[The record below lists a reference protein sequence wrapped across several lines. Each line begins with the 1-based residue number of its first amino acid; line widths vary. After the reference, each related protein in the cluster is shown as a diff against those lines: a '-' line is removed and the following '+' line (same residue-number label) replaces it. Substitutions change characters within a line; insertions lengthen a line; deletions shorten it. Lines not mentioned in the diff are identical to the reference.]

1 MNQEKLAQLTEKY
14 GNHIEDGKI
23 YHPDFAAAAA
33 VPGASRATGH
43 SKWPLSDPAT
53 FLNLAYD
60 AAAYEMQFAGLDVAI
75 IGVPMDLGAGDRP
88 GCRFGPQAVRSVS
101 RVGPYDR
108 ILNIAPA
115 GVLKVLDVGDVAFT
129 NPRSLEQ
136 CHQDIEDYYLRV
148 MDAGVLP
155 LTVGGDHSIT
165 YSILRAVGKHRPVAC
180 VHFDAHCDTSGA
192 SGTKYHH
199 GGPFRQA
206 VLDGVLDPEKTVQ
219 IGIRGGGAY
228 HGEFSLES
236 GMTVIYGEDI
246 LERGTGYAIEQI
258 RRVIGDSPVYISF
271 DIDSVDPGYA
281 PGTGTPE
288 VGGLTPREVQQIL
301 RAMAGMNIVGADV
314 VEVAP
319 QYDATSNTAQISA
332 QVLFTELCLMA
343 VAKR

>member
-1 MNQEKLAQLTEKY
+1 MNQEKLTQLIEKF

-23 YHPDFAAAAA
+23 YNPDFAAAGK
-33 VPGASRATGH
+33 VLEASRAPGH
-43 SKWPLSDPAT
+43 SRWPLADPAT

-60 AAAYEMQFAGLDVAI
+60 AGAYQQQFAGLDVAI

-115 GVLKVLDVGDVAFT
+115 GVLKVMDVGDVAFT

-136 CHQDIEDYYLRV
+136 CHQDIENYYLRV
-148 MDAGVLP
+148 MDAGVVP

-165 YSILRAVGKHRPVAC
+165 YSILRAVGKKQPVAC

-192 SGTKYHH
+192 YGTKYHH

-206 VLDGVLDPEKTVQ
+206 VLDGVLDPERCVQ
-219 IGIRGGGAY
+219 IGIRGGGTY

-246 LERGTGYAIEQI
+246 LEKGTAYAIEKI
-258 RRVIGDSPVYISF
+258 KGVIGDRPVYISF

-301 RAMAGMNIVGADV
+301 RSMAGMNIVGADV

-319 QYDATSNTAQISA
+319 QYDATSNTAQITA
-332 QVLFTELCLMA
+332 QVLFTELCLIA
-343 VAKR
+343 LAKR

>member
-1 MNQEKLAQLTEKY
+1 MNQAKLAQLTEKY

-60 AAAYEMQFAGLDVAI
+60 AAAYETQFAGLDVAI

-88 GCRFGPQAVRSVS
+88 GCRFGPQAVRSIS

-115 GVLKVLDVGDVAFT
+115 GVLKVMDVVDVAFT

-148 MDAGVLP
+148 MEAGVLP

-165 YSILRAVGKHRPVAC
+165 YSILRAVG
-180 VHFDAHCDTSGA
+180 
-192 SGTKYHH
+192 
-199 GGPFRQA
+199 
-206 VLDGVLDPEKTVQ
+206 
-219 IGIRGGGAY
+219 
-228 HGEFSLES
+228 
-236 GMTVIYGEDI
+236 
-246 LERGTGYAIEQI
+246 
-258 RRVIGDSPVYISF
+258 
-271 DIDSVDPGYA
+271 
-281 PGTGTPE
+281 
-288 VGGLTPREVQQIL
+288 
-301 RAMAGMNIVGADV
+301 
-314 VEVAP
+314 
-319 QYDATSNTAQISA
+319 
-332 QVLFTELCLMA
+332 
-343 VAKR
+343 